1 VDGSLHP
8 DFSFVGETLRRQLAR
23 HDGGASVCVYHGGR
37 KVVDLWG
44 GERNEWGDPWLEDT
58 MAPSFSTTKGVA
70 STTMHVLVDRGI
82 VDYDDPVC
90 KHWPE
95 FAQAGKQDITLRHV
109 MAHQSGLYHLRQ
121 MLDHAEQMLDW
132 ETVTEAIAA
141 ATPLHAP
148 GERTGY
154 HGLSYGFIV
163 GEIIQRVTHERFSDV
178 VQNEIALPLALD
190 GLYVGA
196 PDEVLPRAAQLIVPE
211 RGLTLEGGAIAEQV
225 AAALQWLLSRA
236 GVDTHVAGLLEL
248 APRGLSSI
256 DFSAPETLR
265 AAMPSHNGLFT
276 ARSLAKMYAALAA
289 GGEIDGVRLLSE
301 QTLMR
306 ATQPQTRPRNAYPWP
321 IQMNW
326 CLGFHK
332 AFTTRG
338 SPEGSFGHYGFG
350 GSGAF
355 ADPRR
360 RLAVGLIVNSGQG
373 TPFGDIR
380 TAQIATAAIRCADG
394 RCIDGR

>member
-1 VDGSLHP
+1 MDGILHP
-8 DFSFVGETLRRQLAR
+8 DFSLVGETLRRQLAR
-23 HDGGASVCVYHGGR
+23 HKGGASVCVYHEGR

-44 GERNEWGDPWLEDT
+44 GERNEWGDPWLEDSL
-58 MAPSFSTTKGVA
+58 APSFSTTKGVA
-70 STTMHVLVDRGI
+70 STMMHILVDRGL

-95 FAQAGKQDITLRHV
+95 FAQAGKEDITVRHV

-132 ETVTEAIAA
+132 ELVTEAIAA
-141 ATPLHAP
+141 AKPLHPA

-163 GEIIQRVTHERFSDV
+163 GEIIQRVTKERFSDL
-178 VQNEIALPLALD
+178 VQTEIAEPLALD
-190 GLYVGA
+190 GLYIGA
-196 PDEVLPRAAQLIVPE
+196 PDHVLPRAARLIIPE
-211 RGLTLEGGAIAEQV
+211 KGLTMEGGAMAEHA
-225 AAALQWLLSRA
+225 AAALQWILSRA

-248 APRGLSSI
+248 APRGLSSL

-289 GGEIDGVRLLSE
+289 GGAIDGVRLLSE
-301 QTLMR
+301 RTVVR
-306 ATQPQTRPRNAYPWP
+306 ATQPQRSPRHAFPWP
-321 IQMNW
+321 IDMGW
-326 CLGFHK
+326 SLGFHK

-338 SPEGSFGHYGFG
+338 RPEGSFGHYGFG

-360 RLAVGLIVNSGQG
+360 HLAVGLIVNSGQG

-380 TAQIATAAIRCADG
+380 TAQIGTAAIRCCD
-394 RCIDGR
+394 RR